1 MELKASIKIFEN
13 FKCDYPENTIKKVE
27 EGLKKICLNPIYNQ
41 KEIISN
47 GFYNY
52 YGELLIEELGFL
64 TCGKGTSSIL
74 AKASAYAEM
83 AERISSG
90 FFVFH
95 TITDNFEEYAK
106 ILDGV
111 VKRKFLR
118 GFVQNQKDEQIS
130 YNLINKYI
138 ESNITNKE
146 FELLKSQG
154 LFDVNVDSY
163 SFINQEYEKL
173 PVRFV
178 EVTSGSTGLAAG
190 NTIEEALVQGSCE
203 IFERYTAYKILTE
216 KIPCSTIAIDSIKN
230 EKVQY
235 YTNLYKSMNVD
246 VKIKD
251 FSLNKDLPVIC
262 VIFTNNNIKNDDNK
276 FKKDLYYK
284 MLDIGSHPD
293 LNQAI
298 IRCLVERLQAVT
310 KEEFMFRE
318 KSDVLYNFWTKILDK
333 KYNKAEG
340 ISKDFFI
347 DYEACG
353 DISFLE
359 TGDDILFND
368 LKSVKNKD
376 CLDDCKI
383 LIDICNKNSW
393 DLQAIDYTHKILN
406 FPALRVVI
414 PPLSTSHDS
423 YILEA
428 LKIEDFID
436 RFNYLYGVKDFYYY
450 LTDDSWINNKEKTE
464 ELVANLEDFLSK
476 NLTSYR
482 FLIRQ
487 MHFIYPVNLFHILA
501 FSNLSLENYLDTL
514 KFLEILIRLN
524 DKPSFYTPYFNTI
537 LNPGYNP
544 VLFSGFI
551 NLIKNGLEKNNPQ
564 NFSFN
569 SNPFRPKGV
578 IKESKV
584 FYEKLLSTINNSYF

>member
-1 MELKASIKIFEN
+1 MELKSSIKIYDN
-13 FKCDYPENTIKKVE
+13 YKCDYPENTIKRVE
-27 EGLKKICLNPIYNQ
+27 DGLKKISLNPIYNQ

-64 TCGKGTSSIL
+64 TCGKGASSIL
-74 AKASAYAEM
+74 TKASAYAEM

-111 VKRKFLR
+111 VERKFLR
-118 GFVQNQKDEQIS
+118 GFIQNQKDEQIS
-130 YNLINKYI
+130 HNLINKYI
-138 ESNITNKE
+138 ESNISNKK
-146 FELLKSQG
+146 FELLKNQG
-154 LFDVNVDSY
+154 LFDVYVDSY

-203 IFERYTAYKILTE
+203 IFERYTTYKILTE

-235 YTNLYKSMNVD
+235 YINLYKSMNVD
-246 VKIKD
+246 VTIKD
-251 FSLNKDLPVIC
+251 FSLNKDLPVIG
-262 VIFTNNNIKNDDNK
+262 VIFTNNNIKNDENE

-284 MLDIGSHPD
+284 MVDIGSHPD

-298 IRCLVERLQAVT
+298 IRCLIERLQAVT
-310 KEEFMFRE
+310 KEEFMFRK
-318 KSDVLYNFWTKILDK
+318 KSDILYNFWTKILGK
-333 KYNKAEG
+333 KYNKTEG

-359 TGDDILFND
+359 TGDEILFND
-368 LKSVKNKD
+368 LKSIKNRD

-383 LIDICNKNSW
+383 LINICNENNW
-393 DLQAIDYTHKILN
+393 NLQAIDYTHKILN

-414 PPLSTSHDS
+414 PPLSTSHDP
-423 YILEA
+423 YVLEA
-428 LKIEDFID
+428 LKIEDFIE
-436 RFNYLYGVKDFYYY
+436 RFNYLYGIKDFYYY
-450 LTDDSWINNKEKTE
+450 LTDDSWMNNKEKTE
-464 ELVANLEDFLSK
+464 KLVTNLEEFLSK
-476 NLTSYR
+476 NLTSHR

-501 FSNLSLENYLDTL
+501 FSNFSLEKYVDTL
-514 KFLEILIRLN
+514 KFLETLLRLN
-524 DKPSFYTPYFNTI
+524 DKPSFYTSYLNTL

-544 VLFSGFI
+544 VFFSGYI
-551 NLIKNGLEKNNPQ
+551 NLIKNGLENNNTPK
-564 NFSFN
+564 FSFT
-569 SNPFRPKGV
+569 SNPFRPKGI
-578 IKESKV
+578 IKDSEI
-584 FYEKLLSTINNSYF
+584 FYKNLLSTINNSYF